1 MRSSVANLCL
11 AAALCFAASARLIAQ
26 GSADLSASAA
36 EVKPVPVLSGGVA
49 FVPIWDSGDP
59 TLVSIFSPVLL
70 VPVTRNLVFESRA
83 AFEGDFVRRNG
94 NSGDFTGAVN
104 KSLEYAEFD
113 YIGNKYV
120 TFTAGRFLAP
130 FNLFNERLY
139 PNWIRNTQSD
149 PLIFPIGT
157 GSDNGFMLRGGVA
170 LDKNVTVNYAAY
182 FSALSTIDHLES
194 ERHAGMRAGLF
205 FPHRRLE
212 IGMSAQHQLQDT
224 RVTRFGM
231 YLEWQPARAPFDLR
245 AEGAYSHDEGSG
257 LWLEGAY
264 RFRNAGASLLRRAQ
278 VVGRTQFFQ
287 TGHVVGLNGGLP
299 GIDTKRTESGLNY
312 YLNDGWKA
320 LASYGRTFTAAGDSN
335 IWTVGMTYRFV
346 IPLGP
351 SQ

>member
-1 MRSSVANLCL
+1 MRSSFANLCL
-11 AAALCFAASARLIAQ
+11 AAALCVSTSVRLIAQ
-26 GSADLSASAA
+26 DSAGLSARAA

-49 FVPIWDSGDP
+49 FVPTWDSGDP

-70 VPVTRNLVFESRA
+70 LPISDDLIFESRA

-113 YIGNKYV
+113 YIGNRYV

-157 GSDNGFMLRGGVA
+157 GSDNGLMLRGGGA

-182 FSALSTIDHLES
+182 FSALSTIDHFSS

-205 FPHRRLE
+205 FPHQRLE
-212 IGMSAQHQLQDT
+212 FGMSAQHQLQDR
-224 RVTRFGM
+224 RVTRFGT
-231 YLEWQPARAPFDLR
+231 YLEWQPARAPFDVR

-264 RFRNAGASLLRRAQ
+264 RFRNANSSFTRRAQ
-278 VVGRTQFFQ
+278 IAARTQFFQ
-287 TGHVVGLNGGLP
+287 TGSVAGLNPNLH
-299 GIDTKRTESGLNY
+299 GIDTKRTEFGINY

-320 LASYGRTFTAAGDSN
+320 IASYGRTFTEAGNSN
-335 IWTVGMTYRFV
+335 ILTVGMTYRFV
-346 IPLGP
+346 FPLGP

>member
-1 MRSSVANLCL
+1 MRSSSANFWLV
-11 AAALCFAASARLIAQ
+11 AALCIAASARLMAQ
-26 GSADLSASAA
+26 ENAGLAAGAA
-36 EVKPVPVLSGGVA
+36 EVKPVPVLSGGLA
-49 FVPIWDSGDP
+49 FVPTWDSGDP

-70 VPVTRNLVFESRA
+70 VPVTRNLIFESRA
-83 AFEGDFVRRNG
+83 EFEGDFVRRNG

-113 YIGNKYV
+113 YIGKRYV

-157 GSDNGFMLRGGVA
+157 GSDNGLMLRGSGA
-170 LDKNVTVNYAAY
+170 LAKNVTVNYAVY
-182 FSALSTIDHLES
+182 FSALSTIDHFES

-205 FPHRRLE
+205 FPRQRLE
-212 IGMSAQHQLQDT
+212 IGISPQHQLQDT
-224 RVTRFGM
+224 RVTRFGT
-231 YLEWQPARAPFDLR
+231 YLEWQPPRVPFDLR
-245 AEGAYSHDEGSG
+245 AEGAYSHDEGNG

-264 RFRNAGASLLRRAQ
+264 RFRNASALLLRRAQ
-278 VVGRTQFFQ
+278 VVARTQFFQ
-287 TGHVVGLNGGLP
+287 TGKVGGLNADLP
-299 GIDTKRTESGLNY
+299 GIDTKRTEFGLNY